1 MKCGDTLQK
10 FKQLMLNFM
19 NASWENGVI
28 CRLLFTYGVGIKKKN
43 TQWKTERKRKF
54 YLHFTEKA
62 LTCY

>member
-28 CRLLFTYGVGIKKKN
+28 CRLLFTYGVGVKKKIHN
-43 TQWKTERKRKF
+43 GKQKERENSICTSLKRR
-54 YLHFTEKA
+54 
-62 LTCY
+62 